1 MTIMISK
8 YFIMSPLH
16 LHSELQ
22 AHI

>member
-8 YFIMSPLH
+8 YSIMSPLH
-16 LHSELQ
+16 LQ